1 MRAAAPVQGTRIFG
15 IRVGLDPKILV
26 GGLIALAAL
35 MFWFNSRGD
44 DEQHTT
50 TSVPK
55 APVGI
60 MPQAPANTRT
70 GRLGAQRRSS
80 VQKNAGELRIR
91 PVDPSR
97 GDVDPTLRLSLL
109 ERLRSLKPALSS
121 RNLFEGTAAALPPVP
136 KAAPMIP
143 KPLPVISAA
152 VPSASMTIPAL
163 SIPLKYYGFVK
174 PASNSEGNRGFFLN
188 GENILVA
195 TEGDVLEGRYLIVAL
210 TPNHARVEDMQ
221 MKQGQD
227 VPVTPEFLSP

>member
-1 MRAAAPVQGTRIFG
+1 MNAATPASGTRIFG

-26 GGLIALAAL
+26 GGLIALAVL
-35 MFWFNSRGD
+35 IFWFNSRGD
-44 DEQHTT
+44 DEPHTT
-50 TSVPK
+50 TSAAK
-55 APVGI
+55 TPVGI
-60 MPQAPANTRT
+60 LPQPPASART
-70 GRLGAQRRSS
+70 GRVGTQRRSS
-80 VQKNAGELRIR
+80 VQNNAGDLRIR

-97 GDVDPTLRLSLL
+97 GDVDPTLRMSLL

-143 KPLPVISAA
+143 KPLPAIAA
-152 VPSASMTIPAL
+152 AIPSASMTIPAL

-174 PASNSEGNRGFFLN
+174 PASNSEGSRGFFLK

-227 VPVTPEFLSP
+227 VPVTPEFSSP